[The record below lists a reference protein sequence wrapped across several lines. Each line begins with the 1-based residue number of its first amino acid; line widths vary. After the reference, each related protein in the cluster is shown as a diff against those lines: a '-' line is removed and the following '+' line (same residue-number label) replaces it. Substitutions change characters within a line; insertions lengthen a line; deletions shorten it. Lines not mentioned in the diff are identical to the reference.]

1 MQLTNKF
8 GIITAVV
15 ILVLI
20 IAGGI
25 IMFISSNDSA
35 SAGNQQTAV
44 KSADNTAM
52 TAKITKV
59 NAQKF
64 AGEIE
69 EAGAVILDIRTPGE
83 FAGGRIA
90 GAINIDFYS
99 RAFEQELGKLDKS
112 GNYKIYCNSGNR
124 SSDALE
130 IMEDMGFTNVS
141 ELAGGIQAW
150 NFAGKPICTSC

>member
-1 MQLTNKF
+1 MQQQNKF
-8 GIITAVV
+8 GVIAAV
-15 ILVLI
+15 ILFVLI

-25 IMFISSNDSA
+25 AMYSSSNNSV
-35 SAGNQQTAV
+35 SRSGQTSMD
-44 KSADNTAM
+44 SADNTGV
-52 TAKITKV
+52 TPKITKI
-59 NAQKF
+59 NAEKF

-69 EAGAVILDIRTPGE
+69 EDGAVILDIRTPGE

-90 GAINIDFYS
+90 GAINIDFYT
-99 RAFEQELGKLDKS
+99 RAFEQELEKLDKS

-130 IMEDMGFTNVS
+130 IMEGMGFTKVS

-150 NFAGKPICTSC
+150 NFAGKPTCTSC